1 LVFTDADTEHAPWSL
16 SGVMALLRDSP
27 AAFATVWGQLGH
39 PSLGVY
45 LANLAVL
52 VYYGRVRQ
60 GRRD

>member
-1 LVFTDADTEHAPWSL
+1 
-16 SGVMALLRDSP
+16 MALLRDSP

-52 VYYGRVRQ
+52 VYIFQVDPLLG
-60 GRRD
+60 